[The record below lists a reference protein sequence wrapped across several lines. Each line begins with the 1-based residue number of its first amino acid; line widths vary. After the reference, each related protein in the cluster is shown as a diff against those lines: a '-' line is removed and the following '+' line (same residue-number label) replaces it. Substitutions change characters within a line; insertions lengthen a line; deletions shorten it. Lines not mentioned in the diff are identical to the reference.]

1 MKKTILFILCVFL
14 FSNSFAQK
22 VLDDSQG
29 VFIPCESF
37 NITLPLSELAK
48 MYPVDEKA
56 PHPKGESKDRKHRKP
71 HTFEKTVADGPEY
84 GNDPSTI
91 QNKMGEVS
99 GSMKAPIMNFAGQ
112 TVTGFRPMDP
122 SGAVSNTHYIQA
134 INSTTFRVYN
144 KSTGAIL
151 STALVGS
158 LWTPATPNDGDP
170 IIMFDK
176 AADRWFISQ
185 FGTTGNRIYIA
196 ISTTNNPLGT
206 YYTYT
211 YTSPAFP
218 DYLKF
223 SVWQDGYYMTSN
235 QAQKVFTFERTAM
248 LAGVPT
254 ARSVYQNFSPP
265 QGSGFFVPM
274 PGDAGDGTLPPAGTP
289 CPIFS
294 YSDNGWGGGFTD
306 AVNIYRVTV
315 NWVPATPTSTIA
327 SAGVV
332 PTAAFDGSYSATW
345 DDIAQPGTTQRLDGI
360 GGIIMYRA
368 QWKSWAGYNTVVL
381 NWAVRISATQRSIK
395 WCELRQNQSTGVW
408 SMYQEGIYTPD
419 AATRWMGGV
428 AMDNNGAMA
437 LTYMKSDAT
446 SIYPGLYYAGRR
458 PCDPLGTLPVAES
471 VAIAGTGSQTGGVNR
486 DGDYSQLVL
495 DPDGVTFW
503 NTSEY
508 MGGPTGANAA
518 RTRIYSFQLPT
529 CGPAAPVANFMAD
542 NTAPCIGATVNFTDI
557 STNTPTSWAWTFSP
571 TSVTYVGGTTAASQ
585 NPQVQFSTVG
595 PYTATLVAT
604 NGIGSD
610 SEIKTSYIVP
620 ISPGALPLVENF
632 EGATFPPTGWTVQ
645 NNDAPSIVWGTAGA
659 KGLERRAAA
668 GNTGSATGSAG
679 IELWNYNTD
688 TAQVDNL
695 ISRAISLVGATAP
708 QMTFKRAYKYYNDAA
723 NPNNWHDQLR
733 VFISTDC
740 GVTYGAAVYYKK
752 GVQLATSGT
761 LNTTF
766 TPAVAADWDIDTVS
780 LTSYIGQNIIVK
792 FEISNK
798 YGNNLYLDDIN
809 INNAAAAVASVIIAQ
824 TTGTNPMCAG
834 ASATFTATPTNGG
847 TAPTYQWYI
856 NGVAVGGATSPTFTT
871 TTLTNG
877 QIVSCVMTSN
887 LPGVTGSPAT
897 SNAIT
902 MTVNPIPA
910 TPTAGSSSPDCVG
923 QTISLTSN
931 TVAGATYSWTGPAAF
946 TSSMEDPTRP
956 SATTAMSGTY
966 SVTVTVAGCTSLA
979 GTTTV
984 VVNPNPVATAE
995 PNLTYCPGAAVPA
1008 NTFGS
1013 TPAGATFVWTNSNT
1027 AIGLAASGTTSLP
1040 AFTATN
1046 ATSSPIVA
1054 TITVTPTLSGCV
1066 GTPITFTI
1074 TINPSPVTVLEPNQA
1089 YCAGATVPANT
1100 FVSTPA
1106 GATYSWTNSN
1116 VSIGLAGSGTTS
1128 IPSFTATN
1136 ATGSPIAGIITITPT
1151 LAGCVGATSTYTIT
1165 VNPTPAATFT
1175 QSPNQCLAGN
1185 SFTFTNTGSS
1195 GGGYTYSWNFGGG
1208 GATPATSTTNNQS
1221 GVVYSTAG
1229 TYTVT
1234 HIVTGPGA
1242 CSSTITSTVTI
1253 YGPPTVTVN
1262 SPTICPGQTAALTAG
1277 GASTYS
1283 WSAGATSTGVNTAN
1297 ASPATTTSYTVTGT
1311 DGNGCTATAVS
1322 TVTVSSSLAITVN
1335 SPTICAGDTASLT
1348 ASGGSTYSWSAG
1360 ATSTGVSTAEA
1371 SPSATTSYTVTG
1383 TTGACSGTSV
1393 STVTV
1398 TSLPAT
1404 PSISQVGL
1412 VLTSSS
1418 ATGNQWYLNGVAIP
1432 GATSQNYTVTSNG
1445 TYTVVVTA
1453 SGCESATS
1461 APVVIIN
1468 VGIEDTT
1475 NPFGLSIYPNPND
1488 GNFNV
1493 AFNSKEVSDYTLEI
1507 HNALGQIVYSEKI
1520 NKFSGKYAKKL
1531 SVVEFGQGVYT
1542 ITLTNS
1548 NNETVK
1554 KIIVY

>member
-1 MKKTILFILCVFL
+1 M
-14 FSNSFAQK
+14 AQK
-22 VLDDSQG
+22 VLDESQG
-29 VFIPCESF
+29 VYIPCESF
-37 NITLPLSELAK
+37 HITKPLSELAK
-48 MYPVDEKA
+48 MYPVDENA
-56 PHPKGESKDRKHRKP
+56 IHPKAAKESKDRKHRKP

-84 GNDPSTI
+84 GNDPSTL
-91 QNKMGEVS
+91 QTTMGEVS

-151 STALVGS
+151 STASVGS

-170 IIMFDK
+170 IIMYDK

-185 FGTTGNRIYIA
+185 FGITGNRIYIA

-265 QGSGFFVPM
+265 QGGGFFVPM
-274 PGDAGDGTLPPAGTP
+274 PGDAADGTLPPAGTP

-315 NWVPATPTSTIA
+315 NWVPATPTSTIT

-332 PTAAFDGSYSATW
+332 PTAAFDGSYSPSW

-360 GGIIMYRA
+360 GGIVMYRA

-495 DPDGVTFW
+495 DPDGITFW

-529 CGPAAPVANFMAD
+529 CGPAAPVANFMAN
-542 NTAPCIGATVNFTDI
+542 NTTPCIGATVTFTDI

-595 PYTATLVAT
+595 PYTVTLVAT

-610 SEIKTSYIVP
+610 SEIKTNYIIP

-668 GNTGSATGSAG
+668 GNVGSATGSAG

-688 TAQVDNL
+688 TSQVDNL

-766 TPAVAADWDIDTVS
+766 TPAVAADWDIDTVNLS
-780 LTSYIGQNIIVK
+780 SYIGQNIIVK

-809 INNAAAAVASVIIAQ
+809 IDNAAAAVASVTIAQ

-834 ASATFTATPTNGG
+834 ASATFTATATNGG

-856 NGVAVGGATSPTFTT
+856 NGVAVGGATSSTYTT
-871 TTLTNG
+871 TTLANG
-877 QIVSCVMTSN
+877 NIVTCVMTSN

-946 TSSMEDPTRP
+946 TSSLEDPTRP

-984 VVNPNPVATAE
+984 VVNPNPVVTAE
-995 PNLTYCPGAAVPA
+995 PNQTYCPGAAVPT
-1008 NTFGS
+1008 NSFVS
-1013 TPAGATFVWTNSNT
+1013 TPAGATYAWTNSNTAIGLVASGTGSVPAFTATNAGSTVLTATITVTPTLTGCTGTPITYTITVNPAPAVVAETNVTVCAGATVAANTFTSTPAGATYTWTNSNT
-1027 AIGLAASGTTSLP
+1027 AIGLAASGTTS
-1040 AFTATN
+1040 
-1046 ATSSPIVA
+1046 V
-1054 TITVTPTLSGCV
+1054 
-1066 GTPITFTI
+1066 
-1074 TINPSPVTVLEPNQA
+1074 
-1089 YCAGATVPANT
+1089 
-1100 FVSTPA
+1100 
-1106 GATYSWTNSN
+1106 
-1116 VSIGLAGSGTTS
+1116 
-1128 IPSFTATN
+1128 PSFTATN
-1136 ATGSPIAGIITITPT
+1136 AGASAITGTITITPT
-1151 LAGCVGATSTYTIT
+1151 LAGCVGTTSTYTIT
-1165 VNPTPAATFT
+1165 VNPSPSATAEPNLTFCPGAAVPANTFSSTPAGATFAWT
-1175 QSPNQCLAGN
+1175 NSNTAIGLAASGTTSTPGFTATNATGSAIVATITVTPTLAGC
-1185 SFTFTNTGSS
+1185 TG
-1195 GGGYTYSWNFGGG
+1195 
-1208 GATPATSTTNNQS
+1208 TPIN
-1221 GVVYSTAG
+1221 Y
-1229 TYTVT
+1229 
-1234 HIVTGPGA
+1234 
-1242 CSSTITSTVTI
+1242 TITVN
-1253 YGPPTVTVN
+1253 PNPTVTVN
-1262 SPTICPGQTAALTAG
+1262 SPTICPSQTAALTAG
-1277 GASTYS
+1277 GASTYT
-1283 WSAGATSTGVNTAN
+1283 WSAGATSTGINTAN
-1297 ASPATTTSYTVTGT
+1297 ASPAVTTSYTVTGT
-1311 DGNGCTATAVS
+1311 SVNGCIGTAVS

-1348 ASGGSTYSWSAG
+1348 AGGGTTYTWSAG
-1360 ATSTGVSTAEA
+1360 ATSTGVNTAEA
-1371 SPSATTSYTVTG
+1371 SPSSTTTYTVTG
-1383 TTGACSGTSV
+1383 TTSGCTGSSV

-1404 PSISQVGL
+1404 PSISQAGL

-1418 ATGNQWYLNGVAIP
+1418 ATGNQWYLNGVIIP
-1432 GATSQNYTVTSNG
+1432 GATSQNYTVTANG

-1453 SGCESATS
+1453 SGCESAPS

-1468 VGIEDTT
+1468 VGIEDIN

-1493 AFNSKEVSDYTLEI
+1493 TFNSKEVADYTLEI
-1507 HNALGQIVYSEKI
+1507 HNALGQIVYTEKL
-1520 NKFSGKYAKKL
+1520 NKFSGKYTKKL